1 MVNTRVYVLPSA
13 LTTELRLRCR
23 LYSSS
28 WTRPHQVTVPT
39 RCTDMSRSAVRFPVA
54 ESLFQDS
61 SVQPY
66 IHNCEVTVLD
76 RQHVHRFRVFFKRH
90 RYLPWNPSLS
100 DCNHIFRGDVVV
112 MRVGKGPLQAVVNMR
127 ARDSEVADYM
137 ISL

>member
-1 MVNTRVYVLPSA
+1 
-13 LTTELRLRCR
+13 
-23 LYSSS
+23 
-28 WTRPHQVTVPT
+28 
-39 RCTDMSRSAVRFPVA
+39 MSRSAVRFPVA

-76 RQHVHRFRVFFKRH
+76 GQHVHRFRVFFKRH
-90 RYLPWNPSLS
+90 RHLPWNPSLS

-137 ISL
+137 ISLFAQRISELGRGMRPPRALTFLKLQHRRVSARIQSRHCI